1 MLVNKSPD
9 SWYLSAVVYLKDKRI
24 VITDSE
30 LAKALDIDK
39 STLSNYLSGRK
50 TLSVNFKTKFYELYG
65 KYLKNIRPATANDG
79 SHTYELI
86 ADEENAG
93 TPIYELSATASKNEY
108 SGQLP
113 EVPAFRVNVP
123 GYEDCNF
130 GMHVYGHSMYPTIE
144 NGSLILCRKVQD
156 KSIIMYGGI
165 YLIRTKDY
173 LMVKRLQ
180 KNDDKSHVLCT
191 SDNFEQRAEKFKRYE
206 PFELAIDKIIDLYL
220 IKGIIKKTQS

>member
-1 MLVNKSPD
+1 MPYTQEGFLRDIEILREKRVLV
-9 SWYLSAVVYLKDKRI
+9 KDKEI
-24 VITDSE
+24 SE
-30 LAKALDIDK
+30 NTGF
-39 STLSNYLSGRK
+39 STPVVSNYLSGRVSPSK
-50 TLSVNFKTKFYELYG
+50 NFLQKFYAFYRDS
-65 KYLKNIRPATANDG
+65 LKTNVFTV
-79 SHTYELI
+79 
-86 ADEENAG
+86 EEG

-113 EVPAFRVNVP
+113 EVPAFRVSIP

-144 NGSLILCRKVQD
+144 NGSLILCRKVSD
-156 KSIIMYGGI
+156 KSVIMYGEI

-180 KNDDKSHVLCT
+180 KNSEKGHVLCT
-191 SDNFEQRAEKFKRYE
+191 SDNFEQRNDKFKRFE
-206 PFELAIDKIIDLYL
+206 PFELSIDKIIDLYL